1 MARRTLSAM
10 ARFPAD
16 TGWFNSAARI
26 RRALCAAAALFACA
40 ASLPARGVAQSAP
53 LAALVNQYLTESE
66 QRDPLFADSI
76 GVHAYD
82 DRLPDLSPEGQQA
95 TYAWEARWRARFAAV
110 DESTLNPGE
119 RADRSRLIDGIDA
132 DLLEAKTLRPY
143 ATDPSIY
150 TGAIGDAVYQL
161 TSRQY
166 APLEQRLR
174 AVARRLALVPDL
186 VRAAEASL
194 SHPSRVSAELAVQQ
208 NQGNIDLYQHDLP
221 SLAKSASPE
230 TQALLQKHL
239 PVALASLRDLQAFLS
254 GPLLAQADGN
264 PRVGAAVF
272 DAELRLV
279 DGTDTPRDVLVARAR
294 ADFESTRKQ
303 MRGLAWPLYRRLIGN
318 LPANFYS
325 MNEEIA
331 TDVVVRPV
339 LDRLASHHA
348 APDQI
353 LTAAKADVAGL
364 TAFLRDLPV
373 VPLPDPDTLHV
384 VPTPEFQAGVAGAGL
399 DSPGPFT
406 PLAGSYYYID
416 RIPST
421 WTPER
426 IESYLREYNDYEMRM
441 LSLHEAVPG
450 HYVQFRYNALTSSLV
465 RRVWPNGSFVEGWAV
480 YTEGMMLDAGYGKGD
495 PALRLFQLK
504 WRLREYANAIIDA
517 EYHTGT
523 LTKEEC
529 FQLLGRAF
537 QESSEMELKWHRL
550 ELSHDQLS
558 SYFVGLDAIE
568 QARRG
573 YAGSVTQ
580 FNRKLLD
587 MGSVEPRFIGP
598 LLGQSR

>member
-1 MARRTLSAM
+1 M
-10 ARFPAD
+10 ARFPAVPGRFD
-16 TGWFNSAARI
+16 LAVRAR
-26 RRALCAAAALFACA
+26 RVLRVGAALCACA
-40 ASLPARGVAQSAP
+40 VLLPAHGLARSVSF
-53 LAALVNQYLTESE
+53 AALVDQYLAESE
-66 QRDPLFADSI
+66 QRDPLFADSKGI
-76 GVHAYD
+76 HTYD

-95 TYAWEARWRARFAAV
+95 SYAWETQWRARFAAV
-110 DESTLNPGE
+110 DEATLTAGE
-119 RADRSRLIDGIDA
+119 RADRNRLIDGIDA

-150 TGAIGDAVYQL
+150 TGAIGDAVYEL

-174 AVARRLALVPDL
+174 AVAMRLALVPDL

-194 SHPSRVSAELAVQQ
+194 SRPTRVSADLAVAQ

-221 SLAKSASPE
+221 ALAKAASPE
-230 TQALLQKHL
+230 TQALLHKNL
-239 PVALASLRDLQAFLS
+239 PAAIASLKDLQAFLS
-254 GPLLAQADGN
+254 GPLLAQADAN

-279 DGTDTPRDVLVARAR
+279 DGTDTPRAVLVARAQT
-294 ADFESTRKQ
+294 DFESTREE
-303 MRGLAWPLYRRLIGN
+303 MRKLATPLYLKFFGAP
-318 LPANFYS
+318 PADARSADKDAAIDAY
-325 MNEEIA
+325 
-331 TDVVVRPV
+331 VRPV

-348 APDQI
+348 ARDQVFA
-353 LTAAKADVAGL
+353 TAKADVAEL
-364 TAFLRDLPV
+364 MAFLRADPV
-373 VPLPDPDTLHV
+373 VQLPEPDTLHV
-384 VPTPEFQAGVAGAGL
+384 APTPEFEAGVAGAGL

-416 RIPST
+416 SIPST
-421 WTPER
+421 WTPAR
-426 IESYLREYNDYEMRM
+426 VESYLRENNNYEMQM

-450 HYVQFRYNALTSSLV
+450 HYVQFRYNALTPSLV

-480 YTEGMMLDAGYGKGD
+480 YTEGMMLDAGYGGGD

-523 LTKEEC
+523 LTKEQC
-529 FQLLGRAF
+529 FQVLRRAF
-537 QESSEMELKWHRL
+537 QEDSEMEIKWHRL

-568 QARRG
+568 QAHG
-573 YAGSVTQ
+573 PYPGSVAQ
-580 FNRKLLD
+580 FNRKLLE
-587 MGSVEPRFIGP
+587 MGSVEPRFIAP
-598 LLGQSR
+598 LMNAQ

>member
-1 MARRTLSAM
+1 ML
-10 ARFPAD
+10 
-16 TGWFNSAARI
+16 
-26 RRALCAAAALFACA
+26 
-40 ASLPARGVAQSAP
+40 LPARGIAQSAP
-53 LAALVNQYLTESE
+53 FAALVDQYLTESE

-76 GVHAYD
+76 GIHTYD

-95 TYAWEARWRARFAAV
+95 TYAWETQWRARFAAI
-110 DESTLNPGE
+110 DESTLNSGE
-119 RADRSRLIDGIDA
+119 RADRSALIDGIDA
-132 DLLEAKTLRPY
+132 DLLEAKTVRPY

-166 APLEQRLR
+166 APLDQRLR
-174 AVARRLALVPDL
+174 AVANRLVLVPAL

-194 SHPSRVSAELAVQQ
+194 SHPTRVSADLAVQQ
-208 NQGNIDLYQHDLP
+208 NQGNIDLYQNDLP
-221 SLAKSASPE
+221 ALAKSASPQ
-230 TQALLQKHL
+230 TQALLQQNL
-239 PVALASLRDLQAFLS
+239 PAAIASLKDLQTFLS

-294 ADFESTRKQ
+294 ANFESTRKQ
-303 MRGLAWPLYRRLIGN
+303 MLDLAWPLYRTLIGSP
-318 LPANFYS
+318 PANRYS
-325 MNEEIA
+325 INEEILID
-331 TDVVVRPV
+331 TIVGPV
-339 LDRLASHHA
+339 LDKLAGHHA
-348 APDQI
+348 ARDQVFA
-353 LTAAKADVAGL
+353 AAKTDVAGL
-364 TAFLRDLPV
+364 MAFLRADPV

-384 VPTPEFQAGVAGAGL
+384 APTPEFQAGVAGAGL

-416 RIPST
+416 QIPST
-421 WTPER
+421 WTPAR
-426 IESYLREYNDYEMRM
+426 VESYLREYNDYEMQI

-450 HYVQFRYNALTSSLV
+450 HYVQFRYNALTPSLV

-480 YTEGMMLDAGYGKGD
+480 YTEGMMLDAGYGNSD

-517 EYHTGT
+517 EFHAGT

-529 FQLLGRAF
+529 SQQLREAF
-537 QESSEMELKWHRL
+537 QEDSEIEIKWHRL
-550 ELSHDQLS
+550 QLSHDQLS

-568 QARRG
+568 QARHS
-573 YAGSVTQ
+573 YAGGVAQ
-580 FNRKLLD
+580 FNRALLD
-587 MGSVEPRFIGP
+587 MGSVEPRFIGTLIGRSP
-598 LLGQSR
+598 

>member
-1 MARRTLSAM
+1 L
-10 ARFPAD
+10 
-16 TGWFNSAARI
+16 
-26 RRALCAAAALFACA
+26 
-40 ASLPARGVAQSAP
+40 LPARGVAQSP
-53 LAALVNQYLTESE
+53 SFAALVDRYLTESE

-76 GVHAYD
+76 GIHTYD

-95 TYAWEARWRARFAAV
+95 SYAWEAQWRERFAAL

-119 RADRSRLIDGIDA
+119 LADRSRLIDGIDA

-166 APLEQRLR
+166 APLEQRLQ
-174 AVARRLALVPDL
+174 AVASRLSLVPDL

-194 SHPSRVSAELAVQQ
+194 SHPTRVSAELAVAQ

-221 SLAKSASPE
+221 ALAKSASPG
-230 TQALLQKHL
+230 TLALIRKNL
-239 PVALASLRDLQAFLS
+239 PAALASLRDLQAFLS

-279 DGTDTPRDVLVARAR
+279 DGTNTSRDVLVARAK
-294 ADFESTRKQ
+294 ANFESTRKQ
-303 MRGLAWPLYRRLIGN
+303 MLDLAWPLYRKLIGN
-318 LPANFYS
+318 PPADRYS
-325 MNEEIA
+325 VNEEILMD
-331 TDVVVRPV
+331 TIVLPV
-339 LDRLASHHA
+339 LDRLADRHA
-348 APDQI
+348 ARDQVFA
-353 LTAAKADVAGL
+353 AAKADVAGL
-364 TAFLRDLPV
+364 MAFLRADPV

-384 VPTPEFQAGVAGAGL
+384 APTPEFEAGVAGAGL

-416 RIPST
+416 QIPST
-421 WTPER
+421 WTPTR
-426 IESYLREYNDYEMRM
+426 VESYLREYNDYEMQM

-450 HYVQFRYNALTSSLV
+450 HYVQFRYNALTPSLV

-523 LTKEEC
+523 LTKDEC
-529 FQLLGRAF
+529 FQLLSRAF
-537 QESSEMELKWHRL
+537 QENSEMELKWHRL

-558 SYFVGLDAIE
+558 SYFVGLDAIQ
-568 QARRG
+568 QARQA
-573 YAGSVTQ
+573 YSGSVAQ
-580 FNRKLLD
+580 FNRNLLD
-587 MGSVEPRFIGP
+587 MGSVEPRFIAP
-598 LLGQSR
+598 LLGQSP

>member
-1 MARRTLSAM
+1 MLRRVLCATA
-10 ARFPAD
+10 
-16 TGWFNSAARI
+16 
-26 RRALCAAAALFACA
+26 ALCACAAL
-40 ASLPARGVAQSAP
+40 LPARGVALSSSF
-53 LAALVNQYLTESE
+53 AALVDQYLAESE

-76 GVHAYD
+76 GIHTYD
-82 DRLPDLSPEGQQA
+82 DRLPDLSPDGQRA
-95 TYAWEARWRARFAAV
+95 TYAWETRWRARFAGV
-110 DESTLNPGE
+110 DESGLNPGE
-119 RADRSRLIDGIDA
+119 RADRSALIDSIDT
-132 DLLEAKTLRPY
+132 DLLEAKTTRPY

-174 AVARRLALVPDL
+174 AVANRLALVPDL

-194 SHPSRVSAELAVQQ
+194 SHPTRVSAELAVQQ

-221 SLAKSASPE
+221 TLAKSASPE
-230 TQALLQKHL
+230 TQALIRKNL
-239 PVALASLRDLQAFLS
+239 PAAAASLKDLQAFLS

-264 PRVGAAVF
+264 PRVGATVF

-279 DGTDTPRDVLVARAR
+279 DGTDTPRDVLVARAN
-294 ADFESTRKQ
+294 ANFESTRKQ
-303 MRGLAWPLYRRLIGN
+303 MLVLAEPLYRKLFGPSGPPPPSTQN
-318 LPANFYS
+318 VYS
-325 MNEEIA
+325 SNEETTI
-331 TDVVVRPV
+331 DLIVRPV
-339 LDRLASHHA
+339 LDRLSKNHA
-348 APDQI
+348 ARDQVF
-353 LTAAKADVAGL
+353 AAAQGDVAGL
-364 TAFLRDLPV
+364 MAFLRANPV
-373 VPLPDPDTLHV
+373 VTLPDPDTLHV
-384 VPTPEFQAGVAGAGL
+384 APTPAFEAGVAGAGL

-416 RIPST
+416 QIPSS
-421 WTPER
+421 WTAAR
-426 IESYLREYNDYEMRM
+426 VESYLREYNDYELRM

-450 HYVQFRYNALTSSLV
+450 HYVQFRYNALTPSLV

-480 YTEGMMLDAGYGKGD
+480 YTEGMMLGAGYGNGD

-517 EYHTGT
+517 EYHAGT
-523 LTKEEC
+523 LTKDEC

-537 QESSEMELKWHRL
+537 QENSEMELKWHRL

-568 QARRG
+568 QARSS

-587 MGSVEPRFIGP
+587 MGSVEPRFIAP
-598 LLGQSR
+598 LIRELP

>member
-1 MARRTLSAM
+1 M
-10 ARFPAD
+10 
-16 TGWFNSAARI
+16 
-26 RRALCAAAALFACA
+26 
-40 ASLPARGVAQSAP
+40 LPARGVAQSP
-53 LAALVNQYLTESE
+53 SFAALVDRYLTESE

-76 GVHAYD
+76 GIHTYD

-95 TYAWEARWRARFAAV
+95 SYAWEAQWRERFAAL

-119 RADRSRLIDGIDA
+119 LADRSRLIDGIDA

-166 APLEQRLR
+166 APLEQRLQ
-174 AVARRLALVPDL
+174 AVASRLSLVPDL

-194 SHPSRVSAELAVQQ
+194 SHPTRVSAELAVAQ

-221 SLAKSASPE
+221 ALAKSASPG
-230 TQALLQKHL
+230 TLALIRKNL
-239 PVALASLRDLQAFLS
+239 PAALASLRDLQAFLS

-279 DGTDTPRDVLVARAR
+279 DGTNTSRDVLVARAK
-294 ADFESTRKQ
+294 ANFESTRKQ
-303 MRGLAWPLYRRLIGN
+303 MLDLAWPLYRKLIGN
-318 LPANFYS
+318 PPADRYS
-325 MNEEIA
+325 VNEEILMD
-331 TDVVVRPV
+331 TIVLPV
-339 LDRLASHHA
+339 LDRLADRHA
-348 APDQI
+348 ARDQVFA
-353 LTAAKADVAGL
+353 AAKADVAGL
-364 TAFLRDLPV
+364 MAFLRADPV

-384 VPTPEFQAGVAGAGL
+384 APTPEFEAGVAGAGL

-416 RIPST
+416 QIPST
-421 WTPER
+421 WTPTR
-426 IESYLREYNDYEMRM
+426 VESYLREYNDYEMQM

-450 HYVQFRYNALTSSLV
+450 HYVQFRYNALTPSLV

-523 LTKEEC
+523 LTKDEC
-529 FQLLGRAF
+529 FQLLSRAF
-537 QESSEMELKWHRL
+537 QENSEMELKWHRL

-558 SYFVGLDAIE
+558 SYFVGLDAIQ
-568 QARRG
+568 QARQA
-573 YAGSVTQ
+573 YSGSVAQ
-580 FNRKLLD
+580 FNRNLLD
-587 MGSVEPRFIGP
+587 MGSVEPRFIAP
-598 LLGQSR
+598 LLGQSP